1 MTYSYRRS
9 PTFDRK
15 FKKIT
20 EKDRGLKDRLV
31 NKISQILDN
40 PEIGDFKRYDLKGI
54 QGVHVNPFVILY
66 RVSGDTID
74 FVNIDHHDKVYRKLK
89 KSNSAPRSKLRS
101 MFAPFVISRNP
112 VGSSAY
118 SLLSLQGF
126 PGSQRNCG
134 LCPP

>member
-15 FKKIT
+15 FKKLT
-20 EKDRGLKDRLV
+20 EKDRGLKDRLI

-40 PEIGDFKRYDLKGI
+40 PEIGDFKRYDLRGV

-89 KSNSAPRSKLRS
+89 K
-101 MFAPFVISRNP
+101 
-112 VGSSAY
+112 
-118 SLLSLQGF
+118 
-126 PGSQRNCG
+126 
-134 LCPP
+134 

>member
-1 MTYSYRRS
+1 MTYSYHAGLDIRQEIQ
-9 PTFDRK
+9 
-15 FKKIT
+15 KIT

-89 KSNSAPRSKLRS
+89 
-101 MFAPFVISRNP
+101 NP
-112 VGSSAY
+112 NRAR
-118 SLLSLQGF
+118 
-126 PGSQRNCG
+126 PPQRDGVCFERARVS
-134 LCPP
+134 